1 MNEYLSVER
10 RGRVSIVQISR
21 PEKRNAFQLSMLER
35 LRGILVEEE
44 QLGATS
50 IVLTGGPVI
59 FSAGMDFSEI
69 GRGASDVSVDD
80 SIAETALTIRQ
91 VSMPVIAAV
100 EGPCIGGA
108 FEIAIACD
116 LRIAAKGSY
125 FSVPATRL
133 GILYRPGAIAS
144 LVNTLG
150 RETVTRLFVLNER
163 IGAEQAVVV
172 GIASH
177 LTDTG
182 GALDA
187 ALELASGV
195 PESSMDSVRAT
206 KQLIN
211 EMSRVDSNFAHWE
224 GRRRAI
230 LSSKTRSE
238 ALTKAV
244 EELGDGDARTK
255 E

>member
-1 MNEYLSVER
+1 MNEHLSVER

-21 PEKRNAFQLSMLER
+21 PEKRNALQLSMLER

-44 QLGATS
+44 HLGATS
-50 IVLTGGPVI
+50 VVLTGGPTI

-80 SIAETALTIRQ
+80 AIAETVRAIRQ
-91 VSMPVIAAV
+91 VSMPVLAAI

-116 LRIAAKGSY
+116 LRVAAKGSY

-182 GALDA
+182 GALDDA
-187 ALELASGV
+187 VELASGV

-211 EMSRVDSNFAHWE
+211 EVSSVNGNFVHWE

-230 LSSKTRSE
+230 LSSPARAE
-238 ALTKAV
+238 ALSQAV
-244 EELGDGDARTK
+244 VELGGRDPSA
-255 E
+255 EE